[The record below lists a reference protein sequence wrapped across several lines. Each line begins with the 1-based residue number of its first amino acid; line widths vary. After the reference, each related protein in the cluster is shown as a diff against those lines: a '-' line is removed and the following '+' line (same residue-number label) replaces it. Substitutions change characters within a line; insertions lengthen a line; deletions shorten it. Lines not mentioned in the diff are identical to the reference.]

1 VPRVSFIRIE
11 AGDVAQ
17 WYSTCLAMLEALDQI
32 PSILGVGETVFQG
45 KIKEIRAITTMF
57 KFLQLSKEY

>member
-45 KIKEIRAITTMF
+45 QNQRNKSYNYYVQIPPTF
-57 KFLQLSKEY
+57 